1 MRKRLCFTKL
11 CWFIFWCQRWFSY
24 ELCGYF
30 STVSWEF
37 YRIFLWRWM
46 DRGTLL
52 ISLSLSLFVIAIIFS
67 LYAFGF
73 SLVFLFASIFF
84 LVVHYIAS
92 VNDLQSIGFFSSDV
106 GDLDGWWVIV
116 FFHLVGSD
124 GIGCPLIIFYISK

>member
-1 MRKRLCFTKL
+1 
-11 CWFIFWCQRWFSY
+11 
-24 ELCGYF
+24 
-30 STVSWEF
+30 
-37 YRIFLWRWM
+37 M

-106 GDLDGWWVIV
+106 GDLDG
-116 FFHLVGSD
+116 
-124 GIGCPLIIFYISK
+124 